1 MTKFVDPTGEGPLDW
16 LYTGL
21 WNPPP
26 DVAAAANEAAGDYYL
41 NNAAETHAALEA
53 IGPAGDAV
61 SATLALVEG
70 PGLQNALQPA
80 AQPAGG
86 PGAGLPIAPGVPIAL
101 PAAAP
106 NPPMNAPG
114 APNPA
119 AGPNPPAAPAAQQ
132 FTQFVQ
138 EWGPTIIVVAG
149 LAASF
154 GAGGVPDDPGEP
166 GDPLDWNDFGN
177 EGANMPGDANVGDLL
192 DHAAEADALLAEK
205 EQLSQQIFQA
215 LFDGDEQLALE
226 LTEMFNS
233 VVGQIGM
240 LPGNN

>member
-1 MTKFVDPTGEGPLDW
+1 MVIQWGP
-16 LYTGL
+16 
-21 WNPPP
+21 
-26 DVAAAANEAAGDYYL
+26 AAN
-41 NNAAETHAALEA
+41 
-53 IGPAGDAV
+53 
-61 SATLALVEG
+61 
-70 PGLQNALQPA
+70 
-80 AQPAGG
+80 
-86 PGAGLPIAPGVPIAL
+86 
-101 PAAAP
+101 
-106 NPPMNAPG
+106 
-114 APNPA
+114 
-119 AGPNPPAAPAAQQ
+119 APAPINPNGANNLVQQ
-132 FTQFVQ
+132 MQNFWQAHGGQIT
-138 EWGPTIIVVAG
+138 
-149 LAASF
+149 
-154 GAGGVPDDPGEP
+154 AGGVILVGIASQLGGEP